1 VSKEQA
7 VYDVL
12 VKSGFKVRRGNGNL
26 SIPCPLAPYSALH
39 KSDRDRRASMG
50 IKVTD
55 TAVLVNCF
63 TCGFKSG
70 QISYLYKKLAYHNHA
85 WKPAVDHCIE
95 LEKNF
100 LAMGMASLASQ
111 GYFKK
116 QEKQVQV
123 TEEQW
128 QPYANKFSRYLLTRN
143 ISLETGKRW
152 GVGLDEQSNRVMIPI
167 RDFKGKLFGAVGRAV
182 SDKMQPKYLNYWQFK
197 KSNHLLGAHLI
208 NTNKKII
215 VVEGSL
221 DAMRAD
227 EAICRAGLSDEYAVV
242 SILGSRISDKQCEL
256 IRACGLEVII
266 ALDYDQAGYDGTKL
280 AYSKL
285 SKMLITKVACIGD
298 VGQKD
303 FGECADQQIISV
315 ITNSKHWSI

>member
-1 VSKEQA
+1 MSKEQA

-12 VKSGFKVRRGNGNL
+12 VRSGFKVRMGNGNL

-39 KSDRDRRASMG
+39 KNDRDRRPSMG
-50 IKVTD
+50 IKVTE

-63 TCGFKSG
+63 TCGFKCG

-85 WKPAVDHCIE
+85 WKPAVDHCVE

-100 LAMGMASLASQ
+100 LAMGMSSLASQ
-111 GYFKK
+111 GFFKK
-116 QEKQVQV
+116 EEKQAQV

-128 QPYANKFSRYLLTRN
+128 QSYANKFSKYLLTRN
-143 ISLETGKRW
+143 ISFETGKRW
-152 GVGLDEQSNRVMIPI
+152 GVGLDEQSNRVVIPI
-167 RDFKGKLFGAVGRAV
+167 RDFNNKLFGAVGRAI
-182 SDKMQPKYLNYWQFK
+182 SDKVLPKYLNYWQFK
-197 KSNHLLGAHLI
+197 KSNHLLGSHLI
-208 NTNKKII
+208 NTTKKII

-227 EAICRAGLSDEYAVV
+227 EAICQAGLSDEYAVV

-256 IRACGLEVII
+256 IQACALEVII

-280 AYSKL
+280 AYKKL

-303 FGECADQQIISV
+303 FGECSNEQVLAV
-315 ITNSKHWSI
+315 IENAKKFF